1 MHYMYMMEK
10 HKQFLDDLARCGH
23 VPLIPE
29 AVIPLIVGE
38 FNTTD
43 YLAERMFQEWSNIR

>member
-10 HKQFLDDLARCGH
+10 HKKFLDDVTRD
-23 VPLIPE
+23 VPLLPE
-29 AVIPLIVGE
+29 VVIPLIVGE

-43 YLAERMFQEWSNIR
+43 YLAERMFQEWLNTR